1 MARYTGPVCR
11 LCRREG
17 VKLFLK
23 GDRCYSSKCAFEKRS
38 YPPGEHGQ
46 KRTKL
51 TGYGLQLREKQ
62 KLKRIYGM
70 SENQFRRYFEKA
82 DTMKGITGDN
92 LIQLLERRLDNIVF
106 RMGFAR
112 TRREARIFV
121 RHNHVL
127 VNEKKVNIPSFLVK
141 EGDVIEIREKTKETE
156 FMKDILASTQRRSVP
171 EYLEV
176 DREAMKGT
184 VKRLP
189 QREEIILPVNEQL
202 IVELYSK

>member
-23 GDRCYSSKCAFEKRS
+23 GDRCYSSKCAFERRS

-46 KRTKL
+46 KRGKL

-82 DTMKGITGDN
+82 DKMKGITGDN
-92 LIQLLERRLDNIVF
+92 LIILLERRLDNIVY

-127 VNEKKVNIPSFLVK
+127 VNGKKVNIPSFIVK
-141 EGDVIEIREKTKETE
+141 EGDVIEVKEKIKDSEL
-156 FMKDILASTQRRSVP
+156 MKDILASTQRRSIP

-176 DREAMKGT
+176 DREALKGT

-189 QREEIILPVNEQL
+189 TREEIILPVNEQL

>member
-23 GDRCYSSKCAFEKRS
+23 GDRCYSSKCAFERRS

-46 KRTKL
+46 KRAKL

-82 DTMKGITGDN
+82 DKMKGITGDN
-92 LIQLLERRLDNIVF
+92 LIILLERRLDNIVY

-127 VNEKKVNIPSFLVK
+127 VNGKKVNIPSFIVK
-141 EGDVIEIREKTKETE
+141 EGDVIEVKEKIKDSEL
-156 FMKDILASTQRRSVP
+156 MKDILASTQRRSIP

-176 DREAMKGT
+176 DREALKGT

-189 QREEIILPVNEQL
+189 TREEIILPVNEQL

>member
-127 VNEKKVNIPSFLVK
+127 VNGKKVNIPSFLVK
-141 EGDVIEIREKTKETE
+141 EGDVVEIKEKTKETE

>member
-1 MARYTGPVCR
+1 MGRYIGPVCR

-23 GDRCYSSKCAFEKRS
+23 GDRCYSSKCAMERRN

-51 TGYGLQLREKQ
+51 TGYGQQLREKQ
-62 KLKRIYGM
+62 KLKRIYGV
-70 SENQFRRYFEKA
+70 SENQFRRYFEIANK
-82 DTMKGITGDN
+82 MKGVTGDN
-92 LIQLLERRLDNIVF
+92 LIILLERRLDNIVY

-112 TRREARIFV
+112 SRREARIFV
-121 RHNHVL
+121 RHNHIL
-127 VNEKKVNIPSFLVK
+127 VNGRKVNIPSFLVK
-141 EGDVIEIREKTKETE
+141 ENDVVEVKEKTKQSE
-156 FMKDILASTQRRSVP
+156 FMKDILASTQRRSIP

-176 DREAMKGT
+176 DREALRGV

-189 QREEIILPVNEQL
+189 TREEIVLPVNEQL

>member
-23 GDRCYSSKCAFEKRS
+23 GDRCYSSKCGLERRS

-82 DTMKGITGDN
+82 DKMKGITGDN
-92 LIQLLERRLDNIVF
+92 LIILLERRLDNIVY

-127 VNEKKVNIPSFLVK
+127 VNGKKVNIPSFLVK
-141 EGDVIEIREKTKETE
+141 EGDVIEVKERTKETE
-156 FMKDILASTQRRSVP
+156 FMKDITASTQRRSIP

-176 DREAMKGT
+176 DRESLKGT

-189 QREEIILPVNEQL
+189 EREEIILPVNEQL

>member
-127 VNEKKVNIPSFLVK
+127 VNGKKVNIPSFLVK

>member
-1 MARYTGPVCR
+1 LGRYIGPVCR

-23 GDRCYSSKCAFEKRS
+23 GDRCYSSKCALERRN

-62 KLKRIYGM
+62 KLKRIYGV
-70 SENQFRRYFEKA
+70 SENQFRIYFEKA
-82 DTMKGITGDN
+82 AKMKGVTGDN
-92 LIQLLERRLDNIVF
+92 LIILLERRLDNIVY

-127 VNEKKVNIPSFLVK
+127 VNGKKVNIPSFLVK
-141 EGDVIEIREKTKETE
+141 ENDVVEVKPKTKEKE

-176 DREAMKGT
+176 DREALKGV

-189 QREEIILPVNEQL
+189 SRDEIILPVNEQL

>member
-1 MARYTGPVCR
+1 MGRYIGPVCR

-23 GDRCYSSKCAFEKRS
+23 GDRCYSSKCAMERRN

-51 TGYGLQLREKQ
+51 TGYGQQLREKQ
-62 KLKRIYGM
+62 KLKRIYGV
-70 SENQFRRYFEKA
+70 SENQFRRYFEIANK
-82 DTMKGITGDN
+82 MKGVTGDN
-92 LIQLLERRLDNIVF
+92 LIVLLERRLDNIVY

-112 TRREARIFV
+112 SRREARIFV
-121 RHNHVL
+121 RHNHIL
-127 VNEKKVNIPSFLVK
+127 VNGRKVNIPSFLVK
-141 EGDVIEIREKTKETE
+141 ENDVIEVKEKTKQSE
-156 FMKDILASTQRRSVP
+156 FMKDILASTQRRSIP

-176 DREAMKGT
+176 DREALKGV

-189 QREEIILPVNEQL
+189 TREEIVLPVNEQL

>member
-1 MARYTGPVCR
+1 MGRYIGPVCR

-23 GDRCYSSKCAFEKRS
+23 GDRCYSSKCALERRN

-62 KLKRIYGM
+62 KLKRIYGV
-70 SENQFRRYFEKA
+70 SENQFRIYFEKA
-82 DTMKGITGDN
+82 AKMKGVTGDN
-92 LIQLLERRLDNIVF
+92 LIILLERRLDNIVY

-127 VNEKKVNIPSFLVK
+127 VNGKKVNIPSFLVK
-141 EGDVIEIREKTKETE
+141 ENDVVEVKPKTKEKE

-176 DREAMKGT
+176 DREALKGV

-189 QREEIILPVNEQL
+189 SRDEIILPVNEQL

>member
-23 GDRCYSSKCAFEKRS
+23 GDRCYSSKCGFERRS

-46 KRTKL
+46 KRAKL

-82 DTMKGITGDN
+82 DKMKGITGDS
-92 LIQLLERRLDNIVF
+92 LIILLERRLDNIVY

-127 VNEKKVNIPSFLVK
+127 VNGRKVNIPSFLVK
-141 EGDVIEIREKTKETE
+141 EGDIVEVKEKTKESE
-156 FMKDILASTQRRSVP
+156 FMKDILASTQRRSIP

-176 DREAMKGT
+176 DREALKGT
-184 VKRLP
+184 IKRLP
-189 QREEIILPVNEQL
+189 SREEIILPVNEQL

>member
-1 MARYTGPVCR
+1 LARYTGPVCR

-23 GDRCYSSKCAFEKRS
+23 GDRCYSSKCGFERRG

-46 KRTKL
+46 KRAKL

-82 DTMKGITGDN
+82 DKMKGITGDN
-92 LIQLLERRLDNIVF
+92 LIILLERRLDNIVY

-127 VNEKKVNIPSFLVK
+127 VNGRKVNIPSFIVK
-141 EGDVIEIREKTKETE
+141 EGDVIEIKGKTKESE
-156 FMKDILASTQRRSVP
+156 FMKDILASTQRRSLP
-171 EYLEV
+171 EFLEV
-176 DREAMKGT
+176 DREALKGV

-189 QREEIILPVNEQL
+189 SREEIILPVNEQL

>member
-46 KRTKL
+46 KRSKL

-62 KLKRIYGM
+62 KLKRIYGI

-82 DTMKGITGDN
+82 DKMKGITGDN
-92 LIQLLERRLDNIVF
+92 LIILLERRLDNIIYK
-106 RMGFAR
+106 MGFAR
-112 TRREARIFV
+112 TRKEARIFV

-127 VNEKKVNIPSFLVK
+127 VNNRKVNIPSFIVK
-141 EGDVIEIREKTKETE
+141 EGDVIEIKEKTKDSE
-156 FMKDILASTQRRSVP
+156 FMKDILASSQRRSIP

-176 DREAMKGT
+176 DREALKGI
-184 VKRLP
+184 VKRMP
-189 QREEIILPVNEQL
+189 TREEIILPVNEQL

>member
-1 MARYTGPVCR
+1 LGRYIGPVCR

-23 GDRCYSSKCAFEKRS
+23 GDRCYSSKCAMERRN

-51 TGYGLQLREKQ
+51 TGYGQQLREKQ
-62 KLKRIYGM
+62 KLKRIYGV
-70 SENQFRRYFEKA
+70 SENQFRRYFEIANK
-82 DTMKGITGDN
+82 MKGVTGDN
-92 LIQLLERRLDNIVF
+92 LIILLERRLDNIVY

-112 TRREARIFV
+112 SRREARIFV
-121 RHNHVL
+121 RHNHIL
-127 VNEKKVNIPSFLVK
+127 VNGRKVNIPSFLVK
-141 EGDVIEIREKTKETE
+141 ENDVVEVKEKTKQSE
-156 FMKDILASTQRRSVP
+156 FMKDILASTQRRSIP

-176 DREAMKGT
+176 DREALRGV

-189 QREEIILPVNEQL
+189 TREEIVLPVNEQL

>member
-23 GDRCYSSKCAFEKRS
+23 GDRCYSSKCGLERRS

-82 DTMKGITGDN
+82 DKMKGITGDN
-92 LIQLLERRLDNIVF
+92 LIILLERRLDNIVY

-127 VNEKKVNIPSFLVK
+127 VNGKKVNIPSFLVK
-141 EGDVIEIREKTKETE
+141 EGDIVEVKEKTKESE
-156 FMKDILASTQRRSVP
+156 FMKDILASTQRRSIP
-171 EYLEV
+171 EFLEV
-176 DREAMKGT
+176 DREALKGT

-189 QREEIILPVNEQL
+189 SREEIILPVNEQL